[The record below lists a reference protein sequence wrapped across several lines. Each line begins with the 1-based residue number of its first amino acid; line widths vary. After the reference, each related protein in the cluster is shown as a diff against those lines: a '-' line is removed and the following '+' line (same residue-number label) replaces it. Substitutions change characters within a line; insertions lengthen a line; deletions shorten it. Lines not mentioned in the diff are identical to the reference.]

1 MNYNNEDKKS
11 LELSRMEVQ
20 AELMQSLD
28 SALQVMTKLNEA
40 VIYLNFENHSMI
52 QRYYTA
58 LKTTTEG
65 LQFLQEGFSTLA
77 SAYGIEVTD
86 NV

>member
-1 MNYNNEDKKS
+1 MDNYNNDKKS

-20 AELMQSLD
+20 ADLMESLD

-40 VIYLNFENHSMI
+40 VIYLDFENHSMI
-52 QRYYTA
+52 QRYYSA
-58 LKTTTEG
+58 LKSTTEG

-77 SAYGIEVTD
+77 SAYGIKLD
-86 NV
+86 DYL